1 MSIGKG
7 RRRLCESGGYG
18 LSDEASVRLRREMYS
33 RIENVGVVGKVEF
46 MGLNSE
52 RSISWGG
59 QDLRRL
65 RGGWLGKQVPNAECN
80 KNPNV
85 KLYFHQNPTY
95 FALLTMYSCIPF

>member
-46 MGLNSE
+46 IGSTANCS
-52 RSISWGG
+52 
-59 QDLRRL
+59 
-65 RGGWLGKQVPNAECN
+65 
-80 KNPNV
+80 
-85 KLYFHQNPTY
+85 
-95 FALLTMYSCIPF
+95 